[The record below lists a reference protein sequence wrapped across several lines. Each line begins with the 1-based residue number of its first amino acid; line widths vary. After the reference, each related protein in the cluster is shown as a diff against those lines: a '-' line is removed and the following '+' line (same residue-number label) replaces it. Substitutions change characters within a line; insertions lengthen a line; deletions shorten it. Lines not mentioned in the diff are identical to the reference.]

1 MKHALG
7 AFLAIIF
14 LASCDK
20 CARFSK
26 TKLLS
31 GGHYYWCSHIGTPF
45 SDTAD
50 ASTPTGILVWYFLVI
65 DTGLDARFKFMIPSP
80 YKNRLRRATDAT

>member
-1 MKHALG
+1 MKH

-31 GGHYYWCSHIGTPF
+31 GGHHWCSHIGTPF
-45 SDTAD
+45 SGTAD